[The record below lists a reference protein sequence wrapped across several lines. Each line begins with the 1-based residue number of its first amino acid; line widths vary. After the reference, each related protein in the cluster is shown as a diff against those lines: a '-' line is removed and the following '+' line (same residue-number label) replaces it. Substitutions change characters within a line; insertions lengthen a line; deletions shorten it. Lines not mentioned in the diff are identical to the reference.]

1 MARPNEKLA
10 AALVELKQLQ
20 DEGVSA
26 IQSNLLGRATREV
39 LLKSGYIEPVIKGWY
54 LASRP
59 EEPTGS
65 STVWYAHMREFI
77 AGYCDSRFGN
87 NWHVN
92 PELSLMLLS
101 GERSL
106 PQQIFVWATQANNQ
120 LIALPHGTSLLLY
133 RAPSLLPAAD
143 SKEEGGLRLVNREN
157 ALAAAGESF
166 YRQQPLAAQLNLS
179 RLAYVDDLARVLL
192 TESQPV
198 VAGRLAG
205 ALRAGSRPDL
215 ADELLK
221 TMRSAGHDVRET
233 NPFEHPL
240 PSLGVFARGESP
252 YVQRIRLLWANM
264 RQHVIDHF
272 PQPTPKALGLAS
284 ILADIEARY
293 VTDAYHSLSI
303 EGYRVTTELIERVR
317 NGNWNP
323 DDTDKSERNAMAA
336 KGYFDVH
343 NLVKNDIRAV
353 WSGANVGT
361 VFRTRLSEWYRTLW
375 GASVT
380 AGLLKPADL
389 AGYRNDQVYIANAAH
404 VPVPKDAVRDCM
416 PVLFELLETE
426 PHAGVRAVLGHLV
439 FVYIHPYMD
448 GNGRLARF
456 LMNLMLTT
464 GGYIWTIV
472 PVERR
477 NDYMMALDQASAHK
491 NILPFTQFIAA
502 LVEAQTRERLA
513 SPG

>member
-1 MARPNEKLA
+1 
-10 AALVELKQLQ
+10 
-20 DEGVSA
+20 
-26 IQSNLLGRATREV
+26 
-39 LLKSGYIEPVIKGWY
+39 
-54 LASRP
+54 
-59 EEPTGS
+59 
-65 STVWYAHMREFI
+65 
-77 AGYCDSRFGN
+77 
-87 NWHVN
+87 
-92 PELSLMLLS
+92 MLLS

-179 RLAYVDDLARVLL
+179 HLAYVDDLARVLL

-240 PSLGVFARGESP
+240 PSLSVFARGESP

-361 VFRTRLSEWYRTLW
+361 VFRARLSEWYRTLW

-389 AGYRNDQVYIANAAH
+389 AGYRNDQVYIANATH

-477 NDYMMALDQASAHK
+477 NDYMMALDQASAYK

>member
-1 MARPNEKLA
+1 MARPIEKLA

-20 DEGVSA
+20 DAGVSA
-26 IQSNLLGRATREV
+26 IQSKQLGRASREV
-39 LLKSGYIEPVIKGWY
+39 LLNSGYIEPVIKGWY

-59 EEPTGS
+59 DQPAGS
-65 STVWYAHMREFI
+65 SAGWYAHRREFI

-87 NWHVN
+87 DWHVN

-101 GERSL
+101 GERAL

-133 RAPSLLPAAD
+133 RAPNLLPAAA
-143 SKEEGGLRLVNREN
+143 SKGEGGLRLVNREN

-179 RLAYVDDLARVLL
+179 RLIYVDDLARVLL
-192 TESQPV
+192 TESRPV

-221 TMRSAGHDVRET
+221 TMRSAGHDVRES

-240 PSLGVFARGESP
+240 PALGVFAREESP
-252 YVQRIRLLWANM
+252 YAQRIRLLWANM
-264 RQHVIDHF
+264 RQQVIDHF
-272 PQPTPKALGLAS
+272 PLPPPNALGLAS

-303 EGYRVTTELIERVR
+303 EGYRVTTQLIERVR

-323 DDTDKSERNAMAA
+323 DGADESERNVMAA

-343 NLVKNDIRAV
+343 HLVKDDIGAV
-353 WSGANVGT
+353 WSGANGGT

-375 GASVT
+375 GASVK
-380 AGLLKPADL
+380 AGLLNPADL
-389 AGYRNDQVYIANAAH
+389 AGYRNDPVYIANAAY

-426 PHAGVRAVLGHLV
+426 PHAGARAVLGHFV

-477 NDYMMALDQASAHK
+477 NDYMTALDQASAYN
-491 NILPFTQFIAA
+491 NILPFAQFIAA
-502 LVEAQTRERLA
+502 LIEAQTRERLA